1 MSDALQSNQPGAS
14 SYQDGSHQ
22 DSGMALAPHVLVLGA
37 GLGGMAAALA
47 LRRRGWRVTVVEKE
61 PSPWHRV
68 GESFDWETPLLL
80 EQLGLDLEALR
91 GQDMLTHKPGVIVW
105 SDTSHRWNEA
115 WLIADPRY
123 MRLIHRN
130 YMTYHG
136 NRHRLDHHLSEM
148 MQSEGCC
155 LLTRRVRKVHMQ
167 GQSVEKIE
175 LEGGEQLKAPFYIDA
190 SGRARLIMRSA
201 GVRYTPQG
209 EKMVS
214 LWRRHHHHYDGK
226 GTRLYLVD
234 IGEEMFW
241 TWNIHVGAETTDIGM
256 VLPATLY
263 RSLANGLESNGDHD
277 TKEADDVYWK
287 LLEKVE
293 LLNEFADKS
302 LTAGPLQVCSFQ
314 NTMAERA
321 AGDNWLAVGE
331 AAYVIDPI
339 SSGGTTLALRSGKF
353 AANILDEAL
362 TQGQPHLR
370 KSNLRFYHQRLTIQ
384 VRFVNG
390 ALDDLFRFRKL
401 GYRIG
406 MPIYVRLLTW
416 PQFHINLFSSNFQ
429 LRSRF
434 GLAFLR
440 LFRAI
445 LGDGVRGFLYVLRTV
460 YRAS

>member
-1 MSDALQSNQPGAS
+1 MSSVLQSIQADP
-14 SYQDGSHQ
+14 
-22 DSGMALAPHVLVLGA
+22 SGHLGGEENSAPQVLVLGA

-47 LRRRGWRVTVVEKE
+47 LRRRGWSVTVIEKE
-61 PSPWHRV
+61 ASPWHRV
-68 GESFDWETPLLL
+68 GESFDWETPVLL
-80 EQLGLDLEALR
+80 EQLGLNLEELR
-91 GQDMLTHKPGVIVW
+91 EQDMLTHKPGVIVW
-105 SDTSHRWNEA
+105 SDTSHKWNEA

-123 MRLIHRN
+123 MRLISRN

-136 NRHRLDHHLSEM
+136 NRHRLDHHLSEI
-148 MQSEGCC
+148 MQAEGCR
-155 LLTRRVRKVHMQ
+155 LVTQRVRKIHMQ

-175 LEGGEQLKAPFYIDA
+175 LQGGEELRAPFYIDA

-201 GVRYTPQG
+201 GIRSTAQG

-234 IGEEMFW
+234 VGDEMFW

-263 RSLANGLESNGDHD
+263 RSLANGGSQGNGNAD
-277 TKEADDVYWK
+277 TREADDVYWK
-287 LLEKVE
+287 LLEKVK
-293 LLNEFADKS
+293 LLTEFADQS
-302 LTAGPLQVCSFQ
+302 RTAGPLQVCSFQ
-314 NTMAERA
+314 NTMAEG
-321 AGDNWLAVGE
+321 AGGENWLAVGE

-353 AANILDEAL
+353 AANILDKAL
-362 TQGQPHLR
+362 SEGQTQLPRSDRH
-370 KSNLRFYHQRLTIQ
+370 FYHQRLAIQ
-384 VRFVNG
+384 VRFVNS

-416 PQFHINLFSSNFQ
+416 PQFHINRISSGFE

-434 GLAFLR
+434 GLLLLR
-440 LFRAI
+440 LLRLM